1 MKKKKIIDYKISRFS
16 SVGSLEANYVK
27 KITKSG
33 ILSDYMGKA
42 GKNFLGGEIV
52 KKFEKKI
59 ENYFNVKYAITV
71 NSWTSG
77 LISIF
82 GAIGLSPGDEVIMPN
97 WTMSA
102 CAMSVIHWNAI
113 PIFVDIEDKTFNID
127 PDKIEAKIT
136 NKTKAILVVDIFGH
150 PADYKKLNR
159 IAKKYKLKIISDSAQ
174 SIGSKYNNKFTGTFS
189 LAGGYS
195 FNCHKH
201 INTGEGGV
209 ILTNSKKIATRA
221 RLIRNHAE
229 SSLNQKYTNK
239 SELINMIGYNFRL
252 GELESAIGICQLQK
266 LKKII
271 ELRRKFAFK
280 LSQGLSNLK
289 GLRLPII
296 KKNCTHS
303 FYTYPIILKLDELK
317 VSRSYICKLLR
328 NEGVNIS
335 EGYVNLHSLPIF
347 KHKIGYGNKNFPW
360 SLNGSKK
367 YIYKDGDY
375 PVSENL
381 HKKSLIHLSMYT
393 LDYKLKDI
401 DNIIKCFQK
410 VWKKIKN

>member
-1 MKKKKIIDYKISRFS
+1 M
-16 SVGSLEANYVK
+16 
-27 KITKSG
+27 
-33 ILSDYMGKA
+33 
-42 GKNFLGGEIV
+42 
-52 KKFEKKI
+52 
-59 ENYFNVKYAITV
+59 
-71 NSWTSG
+71 
-77 LISIF
+77 
-82 GAIGLSPGDEVIMPN
+82 IMPN
-97 WTMSA
+97 WTKSA

-296 KKNCTHS
+296 KKIV
-303 FYTYPIILKLDELK
+303 PILFILIPL
-317 VSRSYICKLLR
+317 
-328 NEGVNIS
+328 
-335 EGYVNLHSLPIF
+335 F
-347 KHKIGYGNKNFPW
+347 
-360 SLNGSKK
+360 
-367 YIYKDGDY
+367 
-375 PVSENL
+375 
-381 HKKSLIHLSMYT
+381 
-393 LDYKLKDI
+393 
-401 DNIIKCFQK
+401 
-410 VWKKIKN
+410 